1 MPREGAIQL
10 DKETTS
16 NVNTNQT
23 SKEPETIDHELGYEG
38 FMELD
43 EEENDDLNIGEVT
56 NERQTNESTEWK
68 WKERRKLLDM
78 WKNNRGSILN
88 EEVNENNSTE
98 AEKEIPNEEGTN
110 REQGDKEVVDQERV
124 NIESLNSNNENR
136 ESNPTEGIPS
146 KNPNSGITV
155 EQNVLL
161 NNKEDA
167 INLENNELTN
177 KGVANSESPIKKILI
192 NDNKNKEN
200 GSKDNGGKESKVKEV
215 DDIDIAAEKN
225 SVNKSGS
232 SKESE
237 ALEIIDIEIMDKE
250 GNKSVIKTNTSEANA
265 VIDIESINAEGEKT
279 DDMNKTNTS
288 VGDNEGKH
296 TCFQCKQTFEAIDI
310 IDHLMTAHR
319 GEDTNQTKEQG
330 EGSLSKESMIKDN
343 NNKAKEQG
351 SMVKQS
357 MNKQGMQ
364 KPQGM
369 TMEQWRIQQ
378 YKERMNKEMQQKPPG
393 MTLEQWKIHQYKES
407 MNKQTINKGIAK
419 KNVQSKD
426 TYSVNNGRLTLGG
439 FLETKIPLSVSM
451 GEYRQSAVPFTPQKS
466 CTPPRGQIHPAR
478 TPHSPIN
485 GGPYHQPRT
494 QVGSGVSP
502 RQENHRTTVQ
512 HLMVTRSRGE

>member
-1 MPREGAIQL
+1 M

-16 NVNTNQT
+16 NGNTNKT
-23 SKEPETIDHELGYEG
+23 NTEPETLDHDVGNEG

-43 EEENDDLNIGEVT
+43 EEENDDLDLGEVT
-56 NERQTNESTEWK
+56 NERQTDENTEWK

-78 WKNNRGSILN
+78 WKNNRGSILDV
-88 EEVNENNSTE
+88 EVNENNSTE
-98 AEKEIPNEEGTN
+98 VEKEIPNNEGTN
-110 REQGDKEVVDQERV
+110 SEQGDKEAVDKERLS
-124 NIESLNSNNENR
+124 IEGLNSNNLNR

-146 KNPNSGITV
+146 KNPNSGITR

-167 INLENNELTN
+167 INLENNQLTI
-177 KGVANSESPIKKILI
+177 KGVANSESPNKKILI
-192 NDNKNKEN
+192 TKNKNKEN
-200 GSKDNGGKESKVKEV
+200 VSKDNVGNESEAKNVV
-215 DDIDIAAEKN
+215 AIDGIDIAAEKPN

-237 ALEIIDIEIMDKE
+237 ALEIIDIEIINKE
-250 GNKSVIKTNTSEANA
+250 GDKSVIKTNTSEAND
-265 VIDIESINAEGEKT
+265 VIDLESINAEGEKT
-279 DDMNKTNTS
+279 NGMNKTSTGA
-288 VGDNEGKH
+288 GDNEGKH
-296 TCFQCKQTFEAIDI
+296 TCFQCKQSFEAIDI

-319 GEDTNQTKEQG
+319 EEDTNQTKKQD
-330 EGSLSKESMIKDN
+330 EGSLNNESMIKDN

-351 SMVKQS
+351 NMVKQS
-357 MNKQGMQ
+357 MNKQIMQ

-369 TMEQWRIQQ
+369 TMEQWKIQQ
-378 YKERMNKEMQQKPPG
+378 YKDRMNNEMMQKPPG

-466 CTPPRGQIHPAR
+466 CIPLRGQIHPAG

-485 GGPYHQPRT
+485 GGPYHQPRA
-494 QVGSGVSP
+494 QVGSGISP
-502 RQENHRTTVQ
+502 RHENHKMTVQ